1 MKGVKNPSC
10 SVRAVGMK
18 ITLSGGFRSRRLQG
32 RNNDFFIGGLI
43 MKTLELTFATAGTNT
58 ITVTLDNPKDDLT
71 LETVRTKAP
80 DIANIMVNRSGVQ
93 ATNLLKAEVVSTTR
107 EELA

>member
-1 MKGVKNPSC
+1 
-10 SVRAVGMK
+10 
-18 ITLSGGFRSRRLQG
+18 
-32 RNNDFFIGGLI
+32 

-71 LETVRTKAP
+71 LETVRTKAS

-93 ATNLLKAEVVSTTR
+93 ATNLLKAEVVNTTR

>member
-1 MKGVKNPSC
+1 
-10 SVRAVGMK
+10 
-18 ITLSGGFRSRRLQG
+18 
-32 RNNDFFIGGLI
+32 
-43 MKTLELTFATAGTNT
+43 MKTLEFTFATAGTNT